1 MKIHKYTIDALLERL
16 RDVDR
21 SVREQALERIGTVEL
36 KYLKLR
42 HRIICVDTGLKDRD
56 PIVKAK
62 CLSMCQKW
70 LSSRNNSLCEVSVIS
85 AQTTLALMILIL
97 PLILLA
103 FKIFQSFREY

>member
-21 SVREQALERIGTVEL
+21 NVREQALERIGSVDV

-42 HRIICVDTGLKDRD
+42 HRIICVDVGLKDRD

-70 LSSRNNSLCEVSVIS
+70 LSTRNNSLCEVSFHKLVRSKEPIFF
-85 AQTTLALMILIL
+85 LI
-97 PLILLA
+97 PLA
-103 FKIFQSFREY
+103 FKIIPSF